1 MALHFVSHPW
11 QVQDVED
18 GTVVKLNE
26 QDLRDTDVVEDLL
39 GIIAE
44 SGRPNLY
51 LDLLEV
57 RRLSSGLAV
66 KLFALDR
73 RLRTAGGRLVL
84 SNLAPWLCEALQ
96 ARNA

>member
-26 QDLRDTDVVEDLL
+26 QDLRDADVVEDLL
-39 GIIAE
+39 NVVLE
-44 SGRPNLY
+44 SGRPHLY
-51 LDLLEV
+51 LDLLEA
-57 RRLSSGLAV
+57 RRLSSRLAT

-84 SNLAPWLCEALQ
+84 TNLAPWLCEALQ